1 MPTLPDCVTVNVPA
15 PTVKRFPDAG
25 TLEMPTF
32 PWTKTLVVILTPPN
46 GVDAEALIVEIAI
59 SGETV
64 KA

>member
-1 MPTLPDCVTVNVPA
+1 VTVKVPA
-15 PTVKRFPDAG
+15 PTTKRFPEVG
-25 TLEMPTF
+25 TLEMPTL

-46 GVDAEALIVEIAI
+46 GVDAEASIVETAI

>member
-1 MPTLPDCVTVNVPA
+1 MPTLPDCATVNVPA
-15 PTVKRFPDAG
+15 PTVKRFPEVR
-25 TLEMPTF
+25 TLEMPTL

-46 GVDAEALIVEIAI
+46 GVDAVASIVETAI